1 MVNFGPLTAEIGFA
15 SWQRYCTASSSG
27 RQPNFAALNRGRHL
41 CSAGRPSGWAL
52 AHILVELCF
61 SDAVE
66 KSVTSSKPHDCSE
79 ILDSGERSDGVYT
92 VYLGCRL
99 RPVKVYCDMS
109 TDGGGWTVC
118 IIAFSYGN
126 TFMSYVHC
134 VSKKDTTQPPAIIS
148 TIFV

>member
-1 MVNFGPLTAEIGFA
+1 VTSRDKLI
-15 SWQRYCTASSSG
+15 
-27 RQPNFAALNRGRHL
+27 
-41 CSAGRPSGWAL
+41 
-52 AHILVELCF
+52 ELCF
-61 SDAVE
+61 SVVVE

-79 ILDSGERSDGVYT
+79 ILDSGERSNGVYT

-126 TFMSYVHC
+126 TFMSYVDC
-134 VSKKDTTQPPAIIS
+134 VSKKDTTQPPTIIS
-148 TIFV
+148 TIIARFQLFLVQILLNIYANERGFDIPPHLFIVRTLPWETLRL